1 MARKGEFMKKYLALT
16 MAAMMALSMVACG
29 AKNDVE
35 SSQEIVEPENTVI
48 AESSEEVVESSAVE
62 GESDVAVSDSEALNI
77 LTTVWATYGADESF
91 AVAGGDSTNMSFE
104 GPAACDPTNSADLD
118 SLFGFPASQIEKID
132 DAASMM
138 HAMNQN
144 TFTAGVYHLVDA
156 ADMQTVADELKTNIL
171 GRQWMCGF
179 PETLIIV
186 SVDDYVIS
194 AFGNG
199 DVIETF
205 KNKLTA
211 AYENAVVLHET
222 AIE

>member
-1 MARKGEFMKKYLALT
+1 MRKYLALT
-16 MAAMMALSMVACG
+16 MVAAMALGMVACG
-29 AKNDVE
+29 AKNVVE
-35 SSQEIVEPENTVI
+35 SSNAIVELESTVI
-48 AESSEEVVESSAVE
+48 AESSEEVVESSDLTDSEAT
-62 GESDVAVSDSEALNI
+62 VSDSGALNI
-77 LTTVWATYGADESF
+77 LNTVWATYGEDEVF
-91 AVAGGDSTNMSFE
+91 AVAGGDSTNMSFD
-104 GPAACDPTNSADLD
+104 GPAACDPTNSVDLD
-118 SLFGFPASQIEKID
+118 TLFGFPVAQIDKID

-156 ADMQTVADELKTNIL
+156 ADAQALADEMKTNIL

-186 SVDDYVIS
+186 SVDDYVVS
-194 AFGNG
+194 AFGHG

-211 AYENAVVLHET
+211 AYEGATVLHET